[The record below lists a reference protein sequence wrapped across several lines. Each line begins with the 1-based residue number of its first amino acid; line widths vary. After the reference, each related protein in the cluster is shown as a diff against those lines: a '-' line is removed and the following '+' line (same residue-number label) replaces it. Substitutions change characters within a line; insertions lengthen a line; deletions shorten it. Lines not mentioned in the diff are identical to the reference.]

1 MKYKELEKISD
12 KLELI
17 DKKSLILWEPDLNNL
32 NNNIKYWTKNKGLIR
47 SKNSL
52 YTLKSKYEKVSDK
65 DYYIEFISNQLL
77 KPSYLSLEYVLAK
90 YQILSEAVF
99 VLTSV
104 SYKASR
110 EFNNEIAIFSYQ
122 YIPKKLFTG
131 FHIKNN
137 KVAITTKAKAL
148 FDFLYLRFKQLEINK
163 TNLKSLRLNL
173 EYFNGSDK
181 KELNKYFKLL
191 NKDDKWQ
198 KLYNLITNYDA
209 S

>member
-1 MKYKELEKISD
+1 MKYKELEKLSD

-17 DKKSLILWEPDLNNL
+17 DKKSLMLLEPDLNNL

-47 SKNSL
+47 LKNSL
-52 YTLKSKYEKVSDK
+52 YTLKSKYDKVQDK
-65 DYYIEFISNQLL
+65 NHYIEFISNQLL

-99 VLTSV
+99 VVTSV

-110 EFNNEIAIFSYQ
+110 EFNNEIANFSYQ

-131 FHIKNN
+131 FYFKNN
-137 KVAITTKAKAL
+137 EVAIATKAKAL
-148 FDFLYLRFKQLEINK
+148 FDFLYLRFNQLEVNK
-163 TNLKSLRLNL
+163 TNLESLRLNL
-173 EYFNGSDK
+173 EYLNSNDK

-198 KLYNLITNYDA
+198 KLYNLILNYDA
-209 S
+209 N